1 MFVKNMSDAHPDHK
15 KYAPTLQKLLGWLQ
29 KPQANYRILPNSQQH
44 FHTIHNIVSHIHSIP
59 KFRSPLSIKS
69 QLGLPEIM
77 RKSRNQTFGLH
88 FCACRV
94 TKMDIPRW
102 NVLITRSQISFH
114 IFNSKTEG
122 HPPIWVYIL
131 LRCKFPCVKYSSYLP
146 IGKTNNFELTSPSQ
160 INVMS
165 GWDLRKRV
173 IASSAV
179 DLELEETPIS

>member
-1 MFVKNMSDAHPDHK
+1 MFVKNMSDAHPDH

-88 FCACRV
+88 FCAGLQKWIYPDGTSWLRDHKSHFIFSTV
-94 TKMDIPRW
+94 SFF
-102 NVLITRSQISFH
+102 VSYFTRSQISFH

-131 LRCKFPCVKYSSYLP
+131 LRCKFPCVKYSS
-146 IGKTNNFELTSPSQ
+146 LTYP
-160 INVMS
+160 
-165 GWDLRKRV
+165 
-173 IASSAV
+173 
-179 DLELEETPIS
+179 